1 MMDTFT
7 FIGYD
12 EGGMNVGRDGA
23 HRLVCVA
30 RSGAKVAIFGSE
42 GNLKNMNAVL
52 DAGLPCF
59 VRCRTRTPATHAAER
74 FGHTHWVSEDS
85 ALETPPADSSRFR

>member
-12 EGGMNVGRDGA
+12 DGEMKVGPDGD

-30 RSGAKVAIFGSE
+30 ESGGTVAIFGSAR
-42 GNLKNMNAVL
+42 NLENISSVL
-52 DAGLPCF
+52 DAGLPCV
-59 VRCRTRTPATHAAER
+59 VRCKTRTPASYAAER

-85 ALETPPADSSRFR
+85 MLEATPKREEAS